1 MVTDTKLRCDE
12 CGRVM
17 NRVHRN
23 YKDHRYCATC
33 YAREFKKREC
43 TRCGNVARILKSHT
57 VAICQKCEYDEPCLR
72 CGKAK
77 YSMGKITAYGPVC
90 NACSV
95 YFRNE
100 EPCEVCGAPSKRL
113 TKSSELGHDRRVCP
127 RCVTINH
134 GTCQAC
140 RRHRKL
146 KPREDDG
153 LLVCKKCYQ
162 LGETTCPECSEL
174 MPAGFGSRCES
185 CYWRS
190 VLKKRIEIN
199 CAAFNSNMMT
209 ERFKLFGQWLLARV
223 GEKKA
228 AQTLNRYLAFFCDIE
243 SHWDDIPDYGKLL
256 NHFGTAK
263 LRRSLLPISWMEEIG
278 LIVIDQNAKKEDSER
293 RRVAA
298 TLEKFTSNS
307 TERKLLDSY
316 LNHLLARLKDGK
328 TTLRSIR
335 LALTPAAALLSFT
348 SSNDQTKSLP
358 NQDDLNKFLSK
369 KPGQRAAIHGFIRY
383 LRNTHDIKVEL
394 PTARDANVARIR
406 RKNLEATLLT
416 LMQQDDKSE
425 ASKRKWLLTAL
436 PYFHGLNKNITQTVL
451 KRGVTKFHNDG
462 LIIYWDNFEYWVPV
476 PSWWVNTQ

>member
-1 MVTDTKLRCDE
+1 MNMNSKLRCDE
-12 CGRVM
+12 CGRSIVKA
-17 NRVHRN
+17 HRN
-23 YKDHRYCATC
+23 YKGHRYCATC

-57 VAICQKCEYDEPCLR
+57 VAICQKCEYDGPCLR
-72 CGKAK
+72 CGKEK

-100 EPCEVCGAPSKRL
+100 EPCEVCGVPSKRL

-127 RCVTINH
+127 RCVTVNY

-146 KPREDDG
+146 KPRDDDG

-162 LGETTCPECSEL
+162 LGEITCLECNEL
-174 MPAGFGSRCES
+174 MPAGFGGQCEN

-190 VLKKRIEIN
+190 VLKKRITIN
-199 CAAFNSNMMT
+199 CAAFNSSMMA
-209 ERFKLFGQWLLARV
+209 EHFKLFGQWLLTRV

-256 NHFGTAK
+256 NHFGTTK
-263 LRRSLLPISWMEEIG
+263 LRRSLLPMRWMEETG
-278 LIVIDQNAKKEDSER
+278 LVITDEASKAEDSER
-293 RRVAA
+293 RRITAIQ
-298 TLEKFTSNS
+298 EKLALSS
-307 TERKLLDSY
+307 PERVLLDSY
-316 LNHLLARLKDGK
+316 LKQLLVRLENSK

-335 LALTPAAALLSFT
+335 LALTPAAALLCVDSTTNHPKGF
-348 SSNDQTKSLP
+348 P
-358 NQDDLNKFLSK
+358 NQENINNYLSK
-369 KPGQRAAIHGFIRY
+369 KPGQRAAISGFVRY
-383 LRNTHDIKVEL
+383 LRNVHNTKIEL
-394 PTARDANVARIR
+394 PSATDANVARIR

-416 LMQQDDKSE
+416 LMQQSDESE

-436 PYFHGLNKNITQTVL
+436 PYFHGLNKNITQAVL
-451 KRGVTKFHNDG
+451 KRGVTKAHNDG
-462 LIIYWDNFEYWVPV
+462 LIIYWDNLEYWVPV
-476 PSWWVNTQ
+476 PNWWTNTQ